1 MIKHIIY
8 PPAQEDTNQLNVYID
23 EASSTVTYFGWAL
36 PGASTS
42 SAKFRIKKMTISGS
56 VTTLLKADGN
66 DDFDNVWDNRASLT
80 YS

>member
-8 PPAQEDTNQLNVYID
+8 PPAREDTDQLNVYID
-23 EASSTVTYFGWAL
+23 EASATVTYFGWAL
-36 PGASTS
+36 PGVSTGQ
-42 SAKFRIKKMTISGS
+42 AKFRIKKMTVSGT

-66 DDFDNVWDNRASLT
+66 DELDNIWDNRASLT